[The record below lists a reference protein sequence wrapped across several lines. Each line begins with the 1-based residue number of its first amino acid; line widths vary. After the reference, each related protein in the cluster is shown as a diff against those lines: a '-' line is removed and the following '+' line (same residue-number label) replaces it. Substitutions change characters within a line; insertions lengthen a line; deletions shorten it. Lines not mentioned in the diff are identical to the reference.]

1 MSLFNGDE
9 RANAEVR
16 LRSYARAHLHEG
28 PAEGLIDSL
37 IERFSMNEVA
47 ILMDG
52 PKARAPA
59 WDVLV
64 ATIFENF
71 HDPNFLC
78 FDSVQDHVPFRA
90 PNGEFHHPKR
100 SMNLKRLKMVN
111 LYQAVFRERL
121 SVDYSKQCIL
131 S

>member
-1 MSLFNGDE
+1 VSLFNGDE

-64 ATIFENF
+64 AKIFETSMTLISCASIQFKIMFRFGRQMENF
-71 HDPNFLC
+71 I
-78 FDSVQDHVPFRA
+78 
-90 PNGEFHHPKR
+90 
-100 SMNLKRLKMVN
+100 
-111 LYQAVFRERL
+111 
-121 SVDYSKQCIL
+121 IL
-131 S
+131 NEA